1 MTFPADPPPQ
11 PTDPAGSADGDPLG
25 ENWDLDEDSAA
36 APVDLPA
43 TLAPQPSSAAPQP
56 ALAAA
61 TPTSPAQ
68 SLLASRL
75 TRGEKLALAFS
86 AALLLVVAIWMLRM
100 LAQHVPTT
108 HTSDLAVRYPVAG
121 SHATLASVE
130 TFWRP
135 PVTSGPA
142 QDRFRQGA
150 RLLPVARITLD
161 ASSGSGALRV
171 FFRNQ
176 TGATVGDPTTLAFAN
191 GRFDNATAVADI
203 IATDGFRE
211 DAMHAAYLADQSAPW
226 MLDLR
231 EGPSPTARAEEF
243 KPLLEIPISAD
254 RR

>member
-1 MTFPADPPPQ
+1 MTFPADSTPE
-11 PTDPAGSADGDPLG
+11 PTDPTRSTDVDPLA
-25 ENWDLDEDSAA
+25 ENPAASHHWDLDEDSAA
-36 APVDLPA
+36 APVQLPI
-43 TLAPQPSSAAPQP
+43 TFAPQPIIAAQ
-56 ALAAA
+56 
-61 TPTSPAQ
+61 PTSLEVPY
-68 SLLASRL
+68 LAPRL
-75 TRGEKLALAFS
+75 TRREKLALAVFV
-86 AALLLVVAIWMLRM
+86 ALLLAVAIWMLRT

-135 PVTSGPA
+135 PVTTGPA

-171 FFRNQ
+171 FFRNE
-176 TGATVGDPTTLAFAN
+176 TGSTVGDPTTLAFAN
-191 GRFDNATAVADI
+191 GRFNNGSAVADI
-203 IATDGFRE
+203 TASDGFHE
-211 DAMHAAYLADQSAPW
+211 DGMHAAYLADQSAPW
-226 MLDLR
+226 VLDLR
-231 EGPSPTARAEEF
+231 EGPSPTAPADEF